1 MRVANAL
8 RGPILAASRNR
19 ALRAFA
25 VRHGVRFGAGRFVA
39 GTTLDEFV
47 AVARAQNGLGRRVA
61 AGYLGEGV
69 TDAADAD
76 RIASDFAG
84 IVDRIRAER
93 LDATVAVK
101 LSHLGLDV
109 AEERAL
115 TNARAVAAH
124 AARNGIFVRIDME
137 ESQRVP
143 ATLRIYR
150 ELRAAG
156 YDNVGIVLQ
165 AALRRSAGDLDELGA
180 LAANVRLVKGAY
192 REPAAIAY
200 TSRADIDR
208 NYARLIERALR
219 TLPFTAIAHP
229 RRGDRRGC
237 DRGGAGANCDR
248 PVRVSDAAR
257 RAIGTGR
264 GPRPPG
270 SSRARLGAVRRGLVP
285 VPDAP
290 HGRKP
295 GEPRAD
301 RAQLAFQR
309 TTKMTAVAA
318 SSAQNSRRIE
328 RSGTRCAIA
337 TPAETVNRP
346 PAASAR
352 PVGQTTSPAAA

>member
-101 LSHLGLDV
+101 LSHLGLNV

-219 TLPFTAIAHP
+219 TLPFTAIATHDAAIVEAAIAAARAQNATGRFEFQTLLGVRSELVADLV
-229 RRGDRRGC
+229 RRGH
-237 DRGGAGANCDR
+237 
-248 PVRVSDAAR
+248 PVRVSVPFGADWYPYLMR
-257 RAIGTGR
+257 RMAENPANLALIVR
-264 GPRPPG
+264 NWRFSERPR
-270 SSRARLGAVRRGLVP
+270 
-285 VPDAP
+285 
-290 HGRKP
+290 
-295 GEPRAD
+295 
-301 RAQLAFQR
+301 
-309 TTKMTAVAA
+309 
-318 SSAQNSRRIE
+318 
-328 RSGTRCAIA
+328 
-337 TPAETVNRP
+337 
-346 PAASAR
+346 
-352 PVGQTTSPAAA
+352 